1 MQGSSKRHM
10 EIYHRKCS
18 LGSVS
23 RTCIFNYSTCSIVDN
38 FSIYS
43 FFPFLY
49 NNIMTFYFR
58 TVRKVKGNLALYP
71 YIVHV
76 CVCKYT
82 LKVVIFQFLMM
93 AGIKVDCSFKAKCST
108 NFNRN

>member
-10 EIYHRKCS
+10 EIYYRKCS
-18 LGSVS
+18 LSSVS
-23 RTCIFNYSTCSIVDN
+23 RTCIFNDSSVVDN
-38 FSIYS
+38 FLIYS

-49 NNIMTFYFR
+49 NNIMIFYFR
-58 TVRKVKGNLALYP
+58 NVRKVKGNLALYP

-82 LKVVIFQFLMM
+82 LKVVIFQFLMR
-93 AGIKVDCSFKAKCST
+93 AVIEVDCSFKAKCST